1 MLALAFLVCTLLA
14 ERDGRLLKKPVW
26 VPPQGAVWTLLGA
39 LCGAKVFW
47 ILQYSEPKYLY
58 HAFFLWEAGYVYYG
72 GLLGGFAGAAIYCYI
87 IDNFDLRIADVCAP
101 FLALGQGIV
110 RIGCFLNGCCHGGV
124 CEAPWGV
131 QFPRGSYA
139 WDVHIEAGLIESNV
153 QRSLAVHPT
162 QLYMTIGLV
171 AICLMLRWSVK
182 RSPFTFA
189 VFLQYMFLYGIL
201 RGVGEIFRGDPAP
214 LILGLRASQT
224 MSIFLIVAALVVY
237 PILHMRSQRLRVE
250 EAATQED
257 EPGQPEEEPAPAE
270 SS

>member
-39 LCGAKVFW
+39 LFGSKVFW

-72 GLLGGFAGAAIYCYI
+72 GLAGGFAGAAIYCYI

-101 FLALGQGIV
+101 FLALGQGIA

-201 RGVGEIFRGDPAP
+201 RGVMEIFRGDPAP
-214 LILGLRASQT
+214 LVLGLRVSQT
-224 MSIFLIVAALVVY
+224 MSVFLIVAALVVY

-250 EAATQED
+250 EAETQED